1 MNTLKSFQP
10 ETWETVSRNLLTKMI
25 AEFMYEDI
33 IHPDMEKADGEN
45 QRCRLELKS
54 GVTYTFEVKKRLFDS
69 YRVHGDT
76 IYRQENG
83 EVKPADNPIQFL
95 LDIQSTIGMNSMTA
109 GHLIREYTHTLVADA
124 YILEKRKTNS
134 WI

>member
-33 IHPDMEKADGEN
+33 IHPEMEKADGEN

-83 EVKPADNPIQFL
+83 EVKPAD
-95 LDIQSTIGMNSMTA
+95 QSDSIFA
-109 GHLIREYTHTLVADA
+109 GHPKHHRHEFDDGGAFDSGIHPHPGGGCIYP
-124 YILEKRKTNS
+124 
-134 WI
+134 